1 VSIEHAAVYVAA
13 AYGAI
18 LVAVIVLYA
27 LAARRL
33 SGITRQIRVLRE
45 TVERRQAAGDGR
57 APVSIDPA
65 PTAGVAPAPPPAA
78 DRAE

>member
-1 VSIEHAAVYVAA
+1 VSVEHAAVYVAA

-18 LVAVIVLYA
+18 LVALIVLYA

-33 SGITRQIRVLRE
+33 AGITRQIRVLRE
-45 TVERRQAAGDGR
+45 AVERRHAAGDGR
-57 APVSIDPA
+57 APVSVDPA
-65 PTAGVAPAPPPAA
+65 PAPGAAPAPPPAA